1 MVEVWPGAEEVYA
14 RMCVAVCASWLGR
27 DGHCMEQI
35 TQFGMG
41 CGGADSDASVKHH
54 LFIFDQLL
62 SKTGQEEEKWLLSN
76 FCCSLSLSRRT
87 IFCFFTGCPS
97 LSRYCCG
104 TAEAC
109 CCFST
114 GRDDAAGGPRL
125 LLL

>member
-76 FCCSLSLSRRT
+76 FCCSLSLSRAPFET
-87 IFCFFTGCPS
+87 HH
-97 LSRYCCG
+97 
-104 TAEAC
+104 
-109 CCFST
+109 
-114 GRDDAAGGPRL
+114 L
-125 LLL
+125 LLLHRLPLPLPVLLRHG